1 MSTNRTAEPLFG
13 YSVVCRH
20 KHSHFHLHTCQPKCL
35 NMRLP
40 HLGEVPV
47 FGNQASH
54 SFHDYT
60 GRVGGS
66 HGWGRKSVPNQRG
79 SDILPTGGPCKVLS
93 EDQGGI
99 VHRWAELGFATRS
112 LGCISSRTQ
121 GEEQH
126 NQTYQGKWQP
136 SRTQAWPEEEQEW
149 QHFPTILSAELGD
162 WKQPGLLK

>member
-1 MSTNRTAEPLFG
+1 M
-13 YSVVCRH
+13 VCRL
-20 KHSHFHLHTCQPKCL
+20 KHSHFHLHTCQLKCL

-40 HLGEVPV
+40 HLGEVHV

-66 HGWGRKSVPNQRG
+66 HGWGRKSVPNQQG
-79 SDILPTGGPCKVLS
+79 SDTLPTAGPCKETHNTEVPK
-93 EDQGGI
+93 DQGGI
-99 VHRWAELGFATRS
+99 VHGWAELGFATRS
-112 LGCISSRTQ
+112 LGCISAHTQ

-126 NQTYQGKWQP
+126 DQTYQGKWRS
-136 SRTQAWPEEEQEW
+136 SRTQAWPGEEQEW
-149 QHFPTILSAELGD
+149 QHFPTTLSAGLGD